1 MNITLEKLENI
12 SSTGMAKLSITYQY
26 VLLGIIASVIGAGI
40 GIMTLPTIQG
50 LAFLALIVLQFGAL
64 FLFLFKQNILTYLA
78 FTFITGLTLTPLMSM
93 LIGTGQVN
101 VIFQAL
107 MGTAIVVGGLTYYTL
122 TTKKDYLQYKTIFF
136 WILVGIIIVSVVNI
150 FLGSSLLSLVI
161 SWVVLAVFSYFIVA
175 DTQEVLYTDITPLA
189 AAMSLYLDILN
200 IFIALVNILSN
211 KE

>member
-12 SSTGMAKLSITYQY
+12 SNTGMAKLSITYQY

-50 LAFLALIVLQFGAL
+50 LAFLALIVLQFSAL